1 MDGLETVSNNLID
14 IIYHLHNS
22 LKLDIRNAETK
33 QILTKVRLT
42 LRDLEK
48 IKDNLFASDGV

>member
-1 MDGLETVSNNLID
+1 MERLETVSNNLID

-22 LKLDIRNAETK
+22 LKLDIKNAETK
-33 QILTKVRLT
+33 QILTKVRLS

-48 IKDNLFASDGV
+48 IKGNLFAAEGV